1 MTQSEISASNT
12 KITAEVVP
20 ENLRMDVLP
29 ALFGSA
35 FMRGENLIT
44 GYMRN
49 ICAGYT
55 GGHWDFIRLS
65 NGGFYLRP
73 DMEIVE
79 LSITVNG
86 FHEEVSAD
94 AAGIVVTLYALNML
108 MWDSADSDRQELL
121 NHLYQQS
128 EKLKD
133 YAETTSEHSAIY
145 RAID

>member
-12 KITAEVVP
+12 TITAEVVP

-55 GGHWDFIRLS
+55 GGHWDFISLS

-73 DMEIVE
+73 DMEKVE
-79 LSITVNG
+79 LSIAGNG
-86 FHEEVSAD
+86 FQEEVSAD

-133 YAETTSEHSAIY
+133 YAETISEHSAIY

>member
-1 MTQSEISASNT
+1 MNQSGISASNT
-12 KITAEVVP
+12 TITAEIVS
-20 ENLRMDVLP
+20 ENQRMDVLP

-55 GGHWDFIRLS
+55 GGYWNFISLS

-73 DMEIVE
+73 DMEKVD
-79 LSITVNG
+79 LSIAGNG
-86 FHEEVSAD
+86 FQKEVSAD

-133 YAETTSEHSAIY
+133 YAETISEHSAIY

>member
-1 MTQSEISASNT
+1 MTQSEMSSCNPT
-12 KITAEVVP
+12 ITAEVVQ
-20 ENLRMDVLP
+20 ENQRMDVLP

-49 ICAGYT
+49 ICAGY
-55 GGHWDFIRLS
+55 GGGYWDFIRLS

-73 DMEIVE
+73 DMDTVE
-79 LSITVNG
+79 LSIAGNG
-86 FHEEVSAD
+86 FEKEVSAD
-94 AAGIVVTLYALNML
+94 AAGIVVTLYALNIL
-108 MWDSADSDRQELL
+108 MWDSADSDRDELL

-128 EKLKD
+128 EMLKD
-133 YAETTSEHSAIY
+133 YAETISERSAIY